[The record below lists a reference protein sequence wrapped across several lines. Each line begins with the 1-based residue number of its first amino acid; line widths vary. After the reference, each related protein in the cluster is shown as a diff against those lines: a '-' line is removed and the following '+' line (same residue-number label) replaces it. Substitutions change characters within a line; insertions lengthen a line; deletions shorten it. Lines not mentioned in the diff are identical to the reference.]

1 MKCRKLETETG
12 LQTRS
17 CGSYLL
23 LYCLNWCIGW
33 NDIENSIAWKVY
45 CLFIL
50 NTEVKR
56 HQRNIYWKKIVSKFL
71 QFYPCNKYFENA
83 NILKYWKI
91 LPLEFIPKLCNIG
104 WKIFVKFMT
113 LRKFKAKVWAIAGLS
128 RNISGRCIFL
138 WCSRHLNIEGRI
150 SQDILCGRP
159 FWIYRNF
166 RGSPIYIRRKGV
178 ERI

>member
-113 LRKFKAKVWAIAGLS
+113 LRKFKAKVWAIYSGLVKEY
-128 RNISGRCIFL
+128 I
-138 WCSRHLNIEGRI
+138 W
-150 SQDILCGRP
+150 P
-159 FWIYRNF
+159 VMIY
-166 RGSPIYIRRKGV
+166 SYDAHVTWTLKV
-178 ERI
+178 E

>member
-113 LRKFKAKVWAIAGLS
+113 LRKFKAKVWAIYSGLVKEYIWTVIYS
-128 RNISGRCIFL
+128 YDAHVTWTLKVEYLKIFSVADLSGF
-138 WCSRHLNIEGRI
+138 IETSEGP
-150 SQDILCGRP
+150 Q
-159 FWIYRNF
+159 FT
-166 RGSPIYIRRKGV
+166 
-178 ERI
+178 

>member
-56 HQRNIYWKKIVSKFL
+56 HQRNICWKKIVSKFL

-113 LRKFKAKVWAIAGLS
+113 LRKFKAKVWAIYSGLVKEYIWPVMIYS
-128 RNISGRCIFL
+128 YDAHVTWTLKVEYLKIFSVADLSGF
-138 WCSRHLNIEGRI
+138 IETSEGP
-150 SQDILCGRP
+150 Q
-159 FWIYRNF
+159 FT
-166 RGSPIYIRRKGV
+166 
-178 ERI
+178 